1 MADADPAPSSPAV
14 GALPS
19 HTELDE
25 SQSELLLKL
34 EELKELG
41 YTLLQN
47 LQNWRSKLDTQVK
60 TYKDELSGYK
70 KTLKTEL
77 EWLRSEFKDL
87 RTTLQMQ
94 QDDVTM
100 SLTDFRM
107 HLNELKNQ
115 KISRWRMASGNWKLL
130 RQPLIQSKN

>member
-19 HTELDE
+19 HT
-25 SQSELLLKL
+25 
-34 EELKELG
+34 
-41 YTLLQN
+41 
-47 LQNWRSKLDTQVK
+47 
-60 TYKDELSGYK
+60 ELSGYK

-100 SLTDFRM
+100 SLTDLGM

-115 KISRWRMASGNWKLL
+115 KISRWRVAWETGSSLGN
-130 RQPLIQSKN
+130 P